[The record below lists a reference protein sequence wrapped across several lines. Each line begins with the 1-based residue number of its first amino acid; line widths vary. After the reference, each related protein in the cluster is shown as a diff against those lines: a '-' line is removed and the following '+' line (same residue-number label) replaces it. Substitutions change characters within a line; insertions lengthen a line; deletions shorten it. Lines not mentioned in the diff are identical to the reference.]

1 MYVICNVC
9 MYVCMYRYVCIS
21 DVTLAR
27 VLFISI
33 FPDFVQP
40 ETFGG
45 KYVKRTQIQILLLTS
60 TPLIFEHNTPQN
72 LNPFSPLPANDTMN
86 NNVVP
91 PQPTTIETATSEFHA
106 GVTAVLRSYSA
117 LKTAVEK
124 EWGGVASKE
133 KAEFLRTHI
142 LNCFDYAKKNPSID
156 VYDLED
162 NIAIYMEEEFSVVV
176 EDDSEKLIAQ
186 AIFSLYE
193 NCGNGDFTLSRQFVE
208 NVTKAAQEKVK
219 VVVQTEGELD
229 EDSDDDE
236 MDTLDTSTSVNVAQD
251 YAGDFL
257 FGAPAGQAKK
267 VSSGPPPRQL
277 GEPEPEAPQPEVDD
291 DGFAVVST
299 KKGRR

>member
-1 MYVICNVC
+1 
-9 MYVCMYRYVCIS
+9 
-21 DVTLAR
+21 
-27 VLFISI
+27 
-33 FPDFVQP
+33 
-40 ETFGG
+40 
-45 KYVKRTQIQILLLTS
+45 
-60 TPLIFEHNTPQN
+60 
-72 LNPFSPLPANDTMN
+72 MN
-86 NNVVP
+86 NNVVT

-142 LNCFDYAKKNPSID
+142 LNCFDYTKKNPSVD

-193 NCGNGDFTLSRQFVE
+193 NCGNGNFTLSRQFVD
-208 NVTKAAQEKVK
+208 NVTKAAQEKGK
-219 VVVQTEGELD
+219 VFVQTEGELD
-229 EDSDDDE
+229 EDSDDEE
-236 MDTLDTSTSVNVAQD
+236 MDTLDTTSVNVAQE
-251 YAGDFL
+251 YAGEFL

-277 GEPEPEAPQPEVDD
+277 GEAEAEAPQPEVDD